1 MNFRTYRWGL
11 AGLPLSPF
19 AGAREGL
26 HRNGA
31 RTQDTKSA
39 AAKVG
44 DRAVRKAKVA
54 GPTRLLEVLT
64 PAPFNNAAL
73 GR

>member
-1 MNFRTYRWGL
+1 M
-11 AGLPLSPF
+11 
-19 AGAREGL
+19 
-26 HRNGA
+26 
-31 RTQDTKSA
+31 SA
-39 AAKVG
+39 AAKAG